1 MTGLWKSGKSKRK
14 ASEPK
19 DLNFNAEESAI
30 LKIAE
35 FCSFTPNFL
44 TFKNHQAIAK

>member
-1 MTGLWKSGKSKRK
+1 VTGLWNLGNKTKSVRTKGFK
-14 ASEPK
+14 
-19 DLNFNAEESAI
+19 FNAEESAM